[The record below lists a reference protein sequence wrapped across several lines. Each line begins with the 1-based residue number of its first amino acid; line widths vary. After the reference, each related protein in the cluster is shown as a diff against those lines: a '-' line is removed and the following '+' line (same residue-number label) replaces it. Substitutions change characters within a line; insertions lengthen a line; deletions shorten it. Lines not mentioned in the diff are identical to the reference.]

1 MQNHLISACSNA
13 ISISVEGLSEGS
25 YSDLIKVR
33 RPGKKYQPANGQE
46 RAISVSYKDLL
57 VVTRFHGRAFGPVAA
72 AIDKSLCGALEE
84 AVANS
89 AFQSRQ
95 GESMVFELESRG
107 VGSGNARKILVV
119 GLGEPAVCGQ
129 FVYCGLIGRV
139 IEESVNLDSE
149 QILLLLTDLHNEN
162 NRFSEESFAKVL
174 ACRVKNHISTQAEHG
189 RLKKIRLVVAPELQ
203 PGVDAS
209 FSETE
214 SLCRICANPSL

>member
-13 ISISVEGLSEGS
+13 ISISVEGLSEKG

-84 AVANS
+84 AVENS
-89 AFQSRQ
+89 GFQSRQ

-107 VGSGNARKILVV
+107 LGSGNARKILIV
-119 GLGEPAVCGQ
+119 GLGEPVVCGQ

-139 IEESVNLDSE
+139 IEESVNLESE
-149 QILLLLTDLHNEN
+149 QVLLLLSDLTTTEH
-162 NRFSEESFAKVL
+162 RVSEESFAKVL
-174 ACRVKNHISTQAEHG
+174 SCRLAHHIATQAEHG
-189 RLKKIRLVVAPELQ
+189 RLKKIRLVVAPDVKDQMEA
-203 PGVDAS
+203 GFTAS
-209 FSETE
+209 Q
-214 SLCRICANPSL
+214 SLCRICSDPSL